1 MSGYRHNVEKR
12 VLHYL
17 WETPEAEAKKVH
29 DLLTKPQGGTLTTIQ
44 SPLDSLFKKGLL
56 TRQKQGHAYYYRA
69 KVDREALIAQLIQ
82 DVTSDFVRKDENSL
96 IAAFSSVS
104 SGLDDDK
111 LLQLETL
118 IQQQRQRLGQEDPDG
133 D

>member
-1 MSGYRHNVEKR
+1 MILGELEKR

-17 WETPEAEAKKVH
+17 WETPEADAKKVH
-29 DLLTKPQGGTLTTIQ
+29 DLLTKPQGGTLNTIQ
-44 SPLDSLFKKGLL
+44 STLDRLFKKGLL

-69 KVDREALIAQLIQ
+69 KVDREGLIAQLIQ

-104 SGLDDDK
+104 SGLDDEK

-118 IQQQRQRLGQEDPDG
+118 IQQQRQRLGRVDPDV